1 MSSPA
6 EDPWDPRRLR
16 MLLWRSESTVV
27 LGRHSRLIW
36 WGFFFFLQILEDR
49 WFVGWTLKWVGWLV
63 GWIGS
68 CVVGYL
74 ISWSLFFFLF
84 CLYHIFGC
92 QLKQFSCIVGWMV
105 SSGLIHRRVNYLN
118 IFLFYFIAF
127 TFMSWTF
134 LLRTVRRSLCPL
146 HWLTVNRCLVSCP
159 VTIARV
165 HVLLSVCTCMFGH
178 RKWRIHTRICWPS
191 DMS

>member
-36 WGFFFFLQILEDR
+36 WGFFFFLQILEDT

-74 ISWSLFFFLF
+74 ISWSLFFFF
-84 CLYHIFGC
+84 
-92 QLKQFSCIVGWMV
+92 
-105 SSGLIHRRVNYLN
+105 
-118 IFLFYFIAF
+118 
-127 TFMSWTF
+127 
-134 LLRTVRRSLCPL
+134 
-146 HWLTVNRCLVSCP
+146 
-159 VTIARV
+159 
-165 HVLLSVCTCMFGH
+165 SVCTIYLVVSWNRLVVLLVKCFLQV
-178 RKWRIHTRICWPS
+178 WSTDESIIWIYFCFISLPS
-191 DMS
+191 RSCRERSFWEQSDEVCVHFTDWLWTDV